1 MSFSNKFI
9 FTSLVTISLLGCTN
23 SEQQSF
29 NVDTSVKHNNTTLF
43 ESTIPV
49 KEDTSYTKLEGDCKI
64 TLFLSRINDVDIQL
78 ESELECNKGDLLLTP
93 QFVVKEGSSATLDF
107 GDKSSSYSY
116 TVKVTKG

>member
-1 MSFSNKFI
+1 MSFFNKFI
-9 FTSLVTISLLGCTN
+9 FTSLITISLLGCTN

-43 ESTIPV
+43 ESSIPL
-49 KEDTSYTKLEGDCKI
+49 KEDTSYSKVEGDCKI
-64 TLFLSRINDVDIQL
+64 TLFLSRINDADIQL